1 MCWIH
6 AQIVRIHPI
15 VRFTRPKFILYGIKI
30 LSYGYYNTKI
40 YLFHRISSSPCMCRV
55 FYNAA
60 ALCCICECVC
70 ALAIARTTHN
80 ITCAVTCAYDIIS
93 LCINILLWLSY
104 HTEPICV
111 YVRICYVIYI
121 YYFDG
126 IMLAYLSCFVI
137 MYELIR
143 DKMFLGECTQA
154 NIWIMSRRRRIRRYF
169 AREHMKSYTLI
180 KFASKPKLIE
190 LGIATAPAV
199 LFLCLNIS
207 KRYSN
212 LHNEYDYWLL

>member
-1 MCWIH
+1 MHRLYASIRLFVSLARNSYCMALKFYPTGIIILKSTFSIEFRVH
-6 AQIVRIHPI
+6 RACVVYFIMRQHYVAFVNVCVCVLLRLHVLHIISRVRLLVHM
-15 VRFTRPKFILYGIKI
+15 ILY
-30 LSYGYYNTKI
+30 
-40 YLFHRISSSPCMCRV
+40 
-55 FYNAA
+55 
-60 ALCCICECVC
+60 
-70 ALAIARTTHN
+70 
-80 ITCAVTCAYDIIS
+80 IS

-121 YYFDG
+121 YYCDG
-126 IMLAYLSCFVI
+126 ITLAYLSCFVI

-143 DKMFLGECTQA
+143 DKMFLCECTQA

-190 LGIATAPAV
+190 LVIATAPAV

-212 LHNEYDYWLL
+212 IHNEYDYWLL